1 MSETNHKPHVVCVP
15 FPGQGHVTPM
25 LKLAKLLHHKGFY
38 VTFINT
44 HFIHQRLLKS
54 RGLDSL
60 NSPPDFPFESIPDG
74 LPLSSLDLTNQ
85 LDIPA
90 LCDSTRK
97 NCVTPFRDLIATL
110 NNTASIPPV
119 SCILSDGVMS
129 FTLQVG
135 KEIGVPEVLFWTPS
149 VCGFMTY
156 LHYELLIQRGLV
168 PLKDERDCFNGY
180 LETPIDWK
188 QGMNHIQLKDL
199 PSFIRTTDLED
210 IMLSFSIGEAQRS
223 YEASAIIFNSFDALE
238 FEVLSAIKSELKL
251 HPIYAIGPLQL
262 LINHVMISEENITR
276 YKSIGL
282 SLWEVEDLK
291 CLNWLDSKPPNSVSR

>member
-25 LKLAKLLHHKGFY
+25 LNLAKLLHHKGFY
-38 VTFINT
+38 VTFVNT

-60 NSPPDFPFESIPDG
+60 NGLPDFRFESIPDG

-85 LDIPA
+85 LDVSA

-119 SCILSDGVMS
+119 SRILSDGVMS

-149 VCGFMTY
+149 VCGFMAY
-156 LHYELLIQRGLV
+156 LHYEQLIQRGLV
-168 PLKDERDCFNGY
+168 PLKGVPMICWPFFAEQPTNCRYSCVHWGLGVEMSTDVRRGDVEMIVREVMEGENGVDMKR
-180 LETPIDWK
+180 EAVEWK
-188 QGMNHIQLKDL
+188 K
-199 PSFIRTTDLED
+199 R
-210 IMLSFSIGEAQRS
+210 
-223 YEASAIIFNSFDALE
+223 ALE
-238 FEVLSAIKSELKL
+238 ATCPSGSSFTNLEKLVEV
-251 HPIYAIGPLQL
+251 YAG
-262 LINHVMISEENITR
+262 HREGS
-276 YKSIGL
+276 G
-282 SLWEVEDLK
+282 
-291 CLNWLDSKPPNSVSR
+291 DS